1 MIRITKEG
9 RNEHRMKWML
19 KGSLI
24 LLCLVLLLAC
34 VSCMKGPESDASVPE
49 GMKLATCA
57 GADYRLYVPTVWNTN
72 TDYGV
77 SGAYYNMLTQSTV
90 SAQKYA
96 ITEEMRAAFAL
107 DPSRSHIEIF
117 WEEHLLEPLRAYA
130 LGGEVE
136 LFAEETKSV
145 TLHKLN
151 AMQFSCGATV
161 AGKELRLLHVI
172 GEKTDE
178 AFYVLSFTVDVS
190 LYERLLPD
198 MQKIVSTFV
207 LSDTPYEPFDYV
219 KGLNEN
225 APAVDGMK
233 IASGEDVKYLFY
245 VPTDWVIDRNQ
256 TVYAAYDP
264 EDRSSVSVVPYLPA
278 EAEMRVSEYFALCE
292 EKMINTA
299 GKDYQLIASGEKLD
313 LGGREATVYEY
324 TYRVGETVYR
334 YKQVIAAYGSMIYS
348 VTYTARPECFDAHL
362 DEVNAILEAFVF
374 H

>member
-1 MIRITKEG
+1 MIRIKKEG
-9 RNEHRMKWML
+9 RNEHRMKLML

-24 LLCLVLLLAC
+24 LLCLVMLLTC
-34 VSCMKGPESDASVPE
+34 VSCMKGPETDASVPE

-96 ITEEMRAAFAL
+96 ITEEMRAAFANE
-107 DPSRSHIEIF
+107 PSRSHIEIF
-117 WEEHLLEPLRAYA
+117 WEDHLLEPLCAYA

-172 GEKTDE
+172 GEKTDD
-178 AFYVLSFTVDVS
+178 AFYVLTFTVDVS

-198 MQKIVSTFV
+198 VQKIVSAFV
-207 LSDTPYEPFDYV
+207 LADTPYEPFDYV
-219 KGLNEN
+219 KDLNED
-225 APAVDGMK
+225 APAVEGMK
-233 IASGEDVKYLFY
+233 IASGKDVKYLFY

-264 EDRSSVSVVPYLPA
+264 ADRSSVSVVPYLPA

-292 EKMINTA
+292 ERMINTA
-299 GKDYQLIASGEKLD
+299 GEDYQLIASGEKLD

-362 DEVNAILEAFVF
+362 DEVNAILEAFAF
-374 H
+374 N